1 MALENDYQRVAERAL
16 LASQVSID
24 NLIQEKAAFLAYH
37 AFESTGSALCVHNG
51 IDCGNK
57 VRHVQKIN
65 NFTGLAAQIG
75 GNNNIAI
82 VAMTIKGMRNKYLYP
97 FENKITGVIDK
108 PEDQISIQ
116 DVQNLKNDIQAI
128 YNWVGTLI

>member
-51 IDCGNK
+51 IDCGINVKHKNK
-57 VRHVQKIN
+57 IE
-65 NFTGLAAQIG
+65 NFSRLALQIG
-75 GNNNIAI
+75 GNNVAI

-97 FENKITGVIDK
+97 FENKITGGIEK

-116 DVQNLKNDIQAI
+116 DVQNLKNDIEGI